1 MAFTAGGNANDL
13 RSPYPNNEY
22 CIEFG
27 PFDVKGNQD
36 TSVTVQSKLVP
47 FACKPV
53 RCDWSAEF
61 VEITSGALT
70 VNIEDDTATAKSI
83 VTDQT
88 LVATASGAAIAAALT
103 LKKSETIYAGAQLK
117 CSYVAENVSNTAKG
131 VSIRLWVEPVH

>member
-1 MAFTAGGNANDL
+1 M
-13 RSPYPNNEY
+13 
-22 CIEFG
+22 
-27 PFDVKGNQD
+27 
-36 TSVTVQSKLVP
+36 
-47 FACKPV
+47 
-53 RCDWSAEF
+53 
-61 VEITSGALT
+61 T